1 MQILNKNSE
10 IYDLCTKWKA
20 AGERVALVPT
30 MGYYHAGHA
39 SLMQYARDNATK
51 VVVSLF
57 VNPMQFAPTE
67 DLAAYPRDLEHD
79 AAIAKSI
86 GVDVIFAPND
96 DEMYTSDFS
105 TVVSLPKL
113 NKGLCS
119 ISRPTHFDGVATVV
133 LKLFMLTQVHMAVF
147 GQKDWQQLTII
158 RQMVRDLNIPI
169 TIEGCPIV
177 REDDGLALSSRN
189 VYLSAEERAQA
200 PHIYKAICAAK
211 HMAQL
216 DVNTV
221 DVLQMVQDYIAQ
233 NIPLGKIDYATIVD
247 ANTLEPQ
254 DSLSKTSLLACAVR
268 IGKARLIDNMLL
280 L

>member
-10 IYDLCTKWKA
+10 IYDLCMAWKA
-20 AGERVALVPT
+20 AGEQVALVPT

-39 SLMQYARDNATK
+39 SLMKYARENATK

-67 DLAAYPRDLEHD
+67 DLAAYPRDLEYD
-79 AAIAKSI
+79 SAIAKSM
-86 GVDVIFAPND
+86 GVDAIFAPD
-96 DEMYTSDFS
+96 TSQMYAEGFS
-105 TVVSLPKL
+105 TVVSLPAL

-133 LKLFMLTQVHMAVF
+133 LKLFMITQAHMAVF

-169 TIEGCPIV
+169 NIIGCPIV
-177 REDDGLALSSRN
+177 READGLALSSRN
-189 VYLSAEERAQA
+189 VYMNEDERSQA
-200 PHIYKAICAAK
+200 PHIYKALCKAK
-211 HMAQL
+211 KMAS
-216 DVNTV
+216 VGAKSSE
-221 DVLQMVQDYIAQ
+221 VLQMVEAYLAE
-233 NIPLGKIDYATIVD
+233 NIPLGNIDYASIVD
-247 ANTLEPQ
+247 SKTLKPQ
-254 DSLSKTSLLACAVR
+254 ENLNNTSLLACAVR

-280 L
+280 F

>member
-10 IYDLCTKWKA
+10 IYALCMKWKSE
-20 AGERVALVPT
+20 GEKVALVPT

-39 SLMQYARDNATK
+39 ALMQYARENATK

-67 DLAAYPRDLEHD
+67 DLAAYPRDLDHD

-86 GVDVIFAPND
+86 GVDVIFAPD
-96 DEMYTSDFS
+96 DAQMYTPDFS

-119 ISRPTHFDGVATVV
+119 ITRPTHFDGVATVV
-133 LKLFMLTQVHMAVF
+133 LKLFMLTQAHMAVF

-158 RQMVRDLNIPI
+158 RQLVKDLNIPI
-169 TIEGCPIV
+169 SIEGRPTV

-189 VYLSAEERAQA
+189 VYLTAEERAQA
-200 PHIYKAICAAK
+200 PHIYKALCAAK
-211 HMAQL
+211 AMAKL
-216 DVNTV
+216 DAKAA
-221 DVLQMVQDYIAQ
+221 DVLQMVQEYIAQ
-233 NIPLGKIDYATIVD
+233 NIPLGMIDYASIVD
-247 ANTLEPQ
+247 ANTLVPQ
-254 DSLSKTSLLACAVR
+254 DNLSNTSLFACAVR

-280 L
+280 F